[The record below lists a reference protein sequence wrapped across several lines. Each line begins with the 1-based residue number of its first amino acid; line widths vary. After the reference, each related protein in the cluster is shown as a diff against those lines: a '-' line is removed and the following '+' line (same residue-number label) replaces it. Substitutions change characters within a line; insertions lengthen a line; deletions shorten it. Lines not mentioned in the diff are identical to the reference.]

1 MKEVIIIGGGASGLI
16 SAIYASKKGYNVTI
30 LEKNKVLGKKILLT
44 GNGKCN
50 YWNKSISLDNYNT
63 DDKEKLN
70 TILKDNN
77 QKEIQNLFD
86 TLGIIPKIRDNY
98 YYPYSNQATSI
109 QTALIKEC
117 QINKVK
123 IITEC
128 EVTDIKKDNDIFIIK
143 TSNGLYKTKKII
155 ISTGSLAYPKTGSTG
170 EGYEFA
176 KNLGHKIIKPLPA
189 LVQLISNGQFL
200 KEWQGIRS
208 DVSVSLKE
216 NNKILKKEIGEIQLT
231 DYGVSGICIF
241 NLSSIASRKL
251 SESKPISIEINFL
264 HPFSITEENDFINW
278 MNKRNST
285 MKERTISDLLD
296 GVLNYKLI
304 NLILKLSNI
313 KREEIWNNLNKEK
326 KKLLADYLTKFT
338 LNIEGTKSFDNAQ
351 TTTGGIPLH
360 EINPN
365 TMESTKCKDLYLTGE
380 ILNADGDCGGYNLAF
395 AWITG
400 MLAGKGASND

>member
-1 MKEVIIIGGGASGLI
+1 MKEIIIIGGGASGLT
-16 SAIYASKKGYNVTI
+16 SAIYAAKKGYKVTI
-30 LEKNKVLGKKILLT
+30 IEKNKILGKKILLT

-70 TILKDNN
+70 IILKDNN
-77 QKEIQNLFD
+77 KKEIQSLFD

-109 QTALIKEC
+109 QTTLIKEC

-128 EVTDIKKDNDIFIIK
+128 EVKDIKKDNDIFIIN
-143 TSNGLYKTKKII
+143 TSNGLYKTKKLI

-176 KNLGHKIIKPLPA
+176 KKLGHKIIKPLPA
-189 LVQLISNGQFL
+189 LVQLISSGQFL

-208 DVSVSLKE
+208 DVSVTLKE
-216 NNKILKKEIGEIQLT
+216 NNEILKKEIGEIQLT

-251 SESKPISIEINFL
+251 SESKFVTIEINFL
-264 HPFSITEENDFINW
+264 HPFSITKESDFINW
-278 MNKRNST
+278 MNKRNTT
-285 MKERTISDLLD
+285 MKERTIPDLLD

-304 NLILKLSNI
+304 NMILKLSNI
-313 KREEIWNNLNKEK
+313 KREERWNTLNKDK
-326 KKLLADYLTKFT
+326 KKLLADHLTKFT
-338 LNIEGTKSFDNAQ
+338 LNIENTKSFDNAQ
-351 TTTGGIPLH
+351 TTTGGIPLQ

-365 TMESTKCKDLYLTGE
+365 TMESTKCKGLYFTGE
-380 ILNADGDCGGYNLAF
+380 ILNVDGDCGGYNLAF

>member
-70 TILKDNN
+70 TILSNNN

-170 EGYEFA
+170 DGYEFA

-189 LVQLISNGQFL
+189 LVQLISTGQFL

-208 DVSVSLKE
+208 DVSVTLKE

-278 MNKRNST
+278 MNKRN
-285 MKERTISDLLD
+285 
-296 GVLNYKLI
+296 N
-304 NLILKLSNI
+304 
-313 KREEIWNNLNKEK
+313 
-326 KKLLADYLTKFT
+326 
-338 LNIEGTKSFDNAQ
+338 
-351 TTTGGIPLH
+351 
-360 EINPN
+360 
-365 TMESTKCKDLYLTGE
+365 DLYS
-380 ILNADGDCGGYNLAF
+380 Y
-395 AWITG
+395 
-400 MLAGKGASND
+400 

>member
-128 EVTDIKKDNDIFIIK
+128 EVKDINKDNDIFIIK

-155 ISTGSLAYPKTGSTG
+155 IS
-170 EGYEFA
+170 
-176 KNLGHKIIKPLPA
+176 
-189 LVQLISNGQFL
+189 
-200 KEWQGIRS
+200 
-208 DVSVSLKE
+208 
-216 NNKILKKEIGEIQLT
+216 
-231 DYGVSGICIF
+231 
-241 NLSSIASRKL
+241 
-251 SESKPISIEINFL
+251 
-264 HPFSITEENDFINW
+264 
-278 MNKRNST
+278 
-285 MKERTISDLLD
+285 
-296 GVLNYKLI
+296 
-304 NLILKLSNI
+304 
-313 KREEIWNNLNKEK
+313 
-326 KKLLADYLTKFT
+326 
-338 LNIEGTKSFDNAQ
+338 
-351 TTTGGIPLH
+351 
-360 EINPN
+360 
-365 TMESTKCKDLYLTGE
+365 
-380 ILNADGDCGGYNLAF
+380 
-395 AWITG
+395 
-400 MLAGKGASND
+400 

>member
-70 TILKDNN
+70 TILSNNN

-170 EGYEFA
+170 DGYEFA

-189 LVQLISNGQFL
+189 LVQLISTGQFL

-208 DVSVSLKE
+208 DVSVTLKE

-278 MNKRNST
+278 MNKRNNT
-285 MKERTISDLLD
+285 MKGRTISDLLD

-313 KREEIWNNLNKEK
+313 KREDFWNNLDKEK

-351 TTTGGIPLH
+351 TTTGGIPLQ

-380 ILNADGDCGGYNLAF
+380 ILNADGNCGGYNLAF